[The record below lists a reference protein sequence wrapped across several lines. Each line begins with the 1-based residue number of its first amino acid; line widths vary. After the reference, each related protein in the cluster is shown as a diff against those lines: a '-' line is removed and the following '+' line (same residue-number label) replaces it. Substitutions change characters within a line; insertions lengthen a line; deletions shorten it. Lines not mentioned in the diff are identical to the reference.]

1 MLVTILGL
9 NDIYHP
15 RLRRGLSPF
24 DGHIGRAP
32 NLLSCWKTEACLFSL
47 SHDRSDEAVEA
58 VQQSLL
64 RHQWTLVTTA
74 EWDQQ
79 SRCPIESLDQYH
91 GMRSTPSIAQGSYK
105 RGHCHQGCPIDGE
118 GLVKVVG

>member
-64 RHQWTLVTTA
+64 RHQ
-74 EWDQQ
+74 
-79 SRCPIESLDQYH
+79 YH